1 MHRKEGRKVMN
12 TELQESQRYGRNK
25 DTTINHS
32 YLNSGEFRKKFD
44 QISDDKN
51 LNRKVYQI
59 VKKMLQHRSGTHY
72 EDMYWIDIDSL
83 EIVASETDQKSH
95 SKIKY
100 SKATKKSIAKYE
112 NLLVVHTHPDSM
124 PPSIN
129 DFNSALHNK
138 YQICLVCCHD
148 GRIFMY
154 QSNNYVIEFFYRTTV
169 AKYRKR
175 GFSEFEA
182 QMKALSVFQEDG
194 DIFLK
199 EVLA

>member
-1 MHRKEGRKVMN
+1 MN

-25 DTTINHS
+25 DATINHS

-154 QSNNYVIEFFYRTTV
+154 QSNNYVIEFFYRNTV

>member
-1 MHRKEGRKVMN
+1 MN

-112 NLLVVHTHPDSM
+112 NLLVVHTHPDNM

-154 QSNNYVIEFFYRTTV
+154 QSNNYVIEFFYRNTV

>member
-1 MHRKEGRKVMN
+1 MN

-32 YLNSGEFRKKFD
+32 YINSGRFRKKFD

-83 EIVASETDQKSH
+83 EIVASETDQKSK

-100 SKATKKSIAKYE
+100 SKATKKAIAKYE

-154 QSNNYVIEFFYRTTV
+154 HSNNYVIEFFYRNTV
-169 AKYRKR
+169 ARYRKR
-175 GFSEFEA
+175 GLNEFEA
-182 QMKALSVFQEDG
+182 QMQALSVFQEDG